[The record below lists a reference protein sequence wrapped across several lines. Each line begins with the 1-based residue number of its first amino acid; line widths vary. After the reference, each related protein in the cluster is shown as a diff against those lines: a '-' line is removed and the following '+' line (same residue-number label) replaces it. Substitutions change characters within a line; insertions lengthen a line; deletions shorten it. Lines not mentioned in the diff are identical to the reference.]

1 MLLSSIIALNCYAK
15 DPQMSETKTYC
26 MGRYLVD
33 VPADAQING
42 QAYMYRFGLIET
54 DASIETALAFQ
65 QKMDEREVELRGG
78 KHKKRYALVG
88 VRRPSSTIRIF
99 ELSTELIVG
108 SSAGFGAY
116 VWDDGRTFSM
126 EETAYDPA
134 KFGDILAELQEK
146 LLPHLKARSPDDI
159 PTAPGFCL
167 KDGFI
172 TDDGKVPQFESAL
185 IGFKFA
191 KWPGVQVTVQT
202 ATVTK
207 LGEPKLLERLN
218 MDDVPERFKNLV
230 SKIHTIRRGER
241 AINGRAGEEDLSTVP
256 TGHGYSVHQF
266 RWESQGSH
274 VSDALEPTLVV
285 ELESGMTRDGHGNPA
300 RPPLTDEEAV
310 AVFDA
315 VSKSLRFRSSE
326 SGVITGDTH
335 PSPDL
340 PLGTLA
346 QTGTTCPQTGWWT
359 CPEAISNEIEGGGR
373 QRFEAGSVI
382 PAAQVLGKQSL
393 IDRLTGRREKYSVNT
408 VWKLVAYD
416 PSSRITNQE
425 EGDKR

>member
-1 MLLSSIIALNCYAK
+1 MLLSSIVALNCYAK
-15 DPQMSETKTYC
+15 EPQMSETKTYC
-26 MGRYLVD
+26 IGRYLVD
-33 VPADAQING
+33 LPADAQING

-134 KFGDILAELQEK
+134 VFGDILAELQER
-146 LLPHLKARSPDDI
+146 LLPHLRARSPDDI
-159 PTAPGFCL
+159 PTEPGFCL

-172 TDDGKVPQFESAL
+172 GNDGTTPQFEDAA
-185 IGFKFA
+185 ITFKFA
-191 KWPGVQVTVQT
+191 QWPGVLVSIEST
-202 ATVTK
+202 TVTK
-207 LGEPKLLERLN
+207 PGEPALLQRVDSSGVWETFK
-218 MDDVPERFKNLV
+218 DVV
-230 SKIHTIRRGER
+230 SQVRTLRRGQR
-241 AINGRAGEEDLSTVP
+241 AINGRAGEEILLTLP
-256 TGHGYSVHQF
+256 TDGGYRLHQF
-266 RWESQGSH
+266 HWEAQGTE
-274 VSDALEPTLVV
+274 VGNGLKPTLTV
-285 ELESGMTRDGHGNPA
+285 ELESGMTRENGVPA
-300 RPPLTDEEAV
+300 RPRLTDAQAIEL
-310 AVFDA
+310 FDA
-315 VSKSLRFRSSE
+315 VANSVRPRPVIAAKVSE
-326 SGVITGDTH
+326 DQIAPTA
-335 PSPDL
+335 

-359 CPEAISNEIEGGGR
+359 CPEATANQIEGGGR
-373 QRFEAGSVI
+373 QRFEAGTTM
-382 PAAQVLGKQSL
+382 PAAQVLRKQSL

-416 PSSRITNQE
+416 PSARITNQE

>member
-1 MLLSSIIALNCYAK
+1 MLLSSIVALNCYAK
-15 DPQMSETKTYC
+15 EPQMSETKTYC
-26 MGRYLVD
+26 IGRYLVD
-33 VPADAQING
+33 LPADAQING

-134 KFGDILAELQEK
+134 VFGDILAELQER
-146 LLPHLKARSPDDI
+146 LLPHLRARSPDDI
-159 PTAPGFCL
+159 PTEPGFCL

-172 TDDGKVPQFESAL
+172 GNDGTTPQFEDAA
-185 IGFKFA
+185 ITFKFA
-191 KWPGVQVTVQT
+191 QWPGVLVSIEST
-202 ATVTK
+202 TVTK
-207 LGEPKLLERLN
+207 PGEPALLQRVDSSGVWETFK
-218 MDDVPERFKNLV
+218 DVV
-230 SKIHTIRRGER
+230 SQVRTLRRGQR
-241 AINGRAGEEDLSTVP
+241 AINGRAGEEILLTLP
-256 TGHGYSVHQF
+256 TDGGYCLHQF
-266 RWESQGSH
+266 HWEAQGTE
-274 VSDALEPTLVV
+274 VGNGLKPTLTV
-285 ELESGMTRDGHGNPA
+285 ELESGMTRENGVPA
-300 RPPLTDEEAV
+300 RPRLTDAQAIEL
-310 AVFDA
+310 FDA
-315 VSKSLRFRSSE
+315 VANSVRPRPVIAAKVSE
-326 SGVITGDTH
+326 DQIAPTA
-335 PSPDL
+335 

-359 CPEAISNEIEGGGR
+359 CPEATANQIEGGGR
-373 QRFEAGSVI
+373 QRFEAGTTM
-382 PAAQVLGKQSL
+382 PAAQVLRKQSL

-416 PSSRITNQE
+416 PSARITNQE

>member
-1 MLLSSIIALNCYAK
+1 MLLSSIVALNCYAK
-15 DPQMSETKTYC
+15 EPQMSETKTYC
-26 MGRYLVD
+26 IGRYLVD
-33 VPADAQING
+33 LPADAQING

-65 QKMDEREVELRGG
+65 QKMDEREVELRDG

-134 KFGDILAELQEK
+134 VFGDILAELQER
-146 LLPHLKARSPDDI
+146 LLPHLRARSPDDI
-159 PTAPGFCL
+159 PTEPGFCL

-172 TDDGKVPQFESAL
+172 GNDGTTPQFEDAA
-185 IGFKFA
+185 ITFKFA
-191 KWPGVQVTVQT
+191 QWPGVLVSIEST
-202 ATVTK
+202 TVTK
-207 LGEPKLLERLN
+207 PGEPALLQRVDSSGVWETFK
-218 MDDVPERFKNLV
+218 DVV
-230 SKIHTIRRGER
+230 SQVRTLRRGQR
-241 AINGRAGEEDLSTVP
+241 AINGRAGEEILLTLP
-256 TGHGYSVHQF
+256 TDGGYRLHQF
-266 RWESQGSH
+266 HWEAQGTE
-274 VSDALEPTLVV
+274 VGNGLKPTLTV
-285 ELESGMTRDGHGNPA
+285 ELESGMTRENGVPA
-300 RPPLTDEEAV
+300 RPRLTDAQAIEL
-310 AVFDA
+310 FDA
-315 VSKSLRFRSSE
+315 VANSVRPRPVIAAKVSE
-326 SGVITGDTH
+326 DQIAPTA
-335 PSPDL
+335 
-340 PLGTLA
+340 PLGTLG

-359 CPEAISNEIEGGGR
+359 CPEATANQIEGGGR
-373 QRFEAGSVI
+373 QRFEAGTTM
-382 PAAQVLGKQSL
+382 PAAQVLRKQSL

-416 PSSRITNQE
+416 PTARITDQE